1 MYLPKKKIL
10 AREMSFRVSWVDAA
24 PVEGAVV
31 SCEGREWQLHPSHA
45 RRSDCVPGAVLE
57 GSASSG

>member
-1 MYLPKKKIL
+1 
-10 AREMSFRVSWVDAA
+10 MSFRVSWVDAA

-31 SCEGREWQLHPSHA
+31 SCEGWEWQLHLSHA
-45 RRSDCVPGAVLE
+45 RRGDCVPGEVLE